1 MKKFYVS
8 LAASLMLLVPAAVNA
23 QDGTSCDNAQPFT
36 GMLMGSMIKGTTWY
50 TVTVNEL
57 SMFPG
62 SVVNSNQ
69 AELVIFE
76 GCDGKEAIS
85 NGENCYFLYPG
96 VEYKMRIT
104 PKENVAAMLI
114 MGGTPLGGAP
124 EGMYCVKPIDL
135 TATEGAVKQK
145 LGRTLWY
152 KKDFAYNGKLNITK
166 DGINPPSSYLTKVEV
181 RNGDGSGVPN
191 IGKQTL
197 LGTVAMAPAPFV
209 KSGVNLIAITFDAD
223 PSGTETEGQFIL
235 GQRANTDCANR
246 PERMSNALSLG
257 ASNSVENGYYVNDW
271 TFTPTETGT
280 YTFTCYSAEGTVF
293 NVGTIEATGEK
304 RNPGTEY
311 ETDVYAC
318 KYELSEPVL
327 VSSDNTASIVLNLT
341 AGTKYVVHYD
351 ADYALEGEGNTPYVN
366 VVKGTTGIDNVTQNK
381 TDVLVSENP
390 TDGTFTV
397 SSYLLSHGAEIALYD
412 MAAKKVFSAKA
423 YGGSSEQDV
432 QLYGVKAGTYL
443 LVVYGAN
450 RSACTKL
457 IVK

>member
-8 LAASLMLLVPAAVNA
+8 LAASLMLLVPTVAKA
-23 QDGTSCDNAQPFT
+23 QGTSCDNAQPFP
-36 GMLMGSMIKGTTWY
+36 GMLMGSMVNGTTWY

-57 SMFPG
+57 SIFPG
-62 SVVNSNQ
+62 AVVPTDQ
-69 AELVIFE
+69 AELAIFE

-85 NGENCYFLYPG
+85 YGVNCYFLYPG
-96 VEYKMRIT
+96 IEYKMRIT
-104 PKENVAAMLI
+104 PKENVAGMLI
-114 MGGTPLGGAP
+114 MNGMPVSGAP

-135 TATEGAVKQK
+135 TGTGGIAVTQK

-166 DGINPPSSYLTKVEV
+166 DGINFPSSYLTKVEV

-191 IGKQTL
+191 IAESTS
-197 LGTVAMAPAPFV
+197 LGTVTMPPAPFV
-209 KSGVNLIAITFDAD
+209 KAGVNLIAITFDED
-223 PSGTETEGQFIL
+223 PTKTETEGSFVL
-235 GQRANTDCANR
+235 AQRPNTDCANR
-246 PERMSNALSLG
+246 PEHISNALALD
-257 ASNSVENGYYVNDW
+257 AKTSVENGYYVNDY
-271 TFTPTETGT
+271 TFTPAETGK

-293 NVGTIEATGEK
+293 NVGTIYNTGEK

-311 ETDVYAC
+311 EADIYAC
-318 KYELSEPVL
+318 KYELGDPVL
-327 VSSDNTASIVLNLT
+327 VGSDNTANIVLDLT

-351 ADYALEGEGNTPYVN
+351 ADYALKGEGNTPYVK
-366 VVKGTTGIDNVTQNK
+366 VVKGTTGINNVTQNK

-390 TDGTFTV
+390 TDGNFTV

-412 MAAKKVFSAKA
+412 MAAKKVFSLKVK
-423 YGGSSEQDV
+423 GGSSEQDV